1 MHDSLVRWPMN
12 SFKYLLLNSTG
23 ICGVYDDIISVEEI
37 FSYFKESVDLLGKP
51 KLFFIQACRIGELE
65 DDGNEIDHK
74 QRLCP
79 PDSSDILIAH
89 STIDGESSFRN
100 IHNGSWFIQT
110 LMKQFQT
117 HAQSLHV
124 MDIMT
129 VVNEDMAGSE
139 FEGYRQMSNQL
150 STLTK
155 FVYFKMAAVAKAVQA
170 KTDGAEQTSFEC
182 VVG

>member
-1 MHDSLVRWPMN
+1 
-12 SFKYLLLNSTG
+12 
-23 ICGVYDDIISVEEI
+23 
-37 FSYFKESVDLLGKP
+37 
-51 KLFFIQACRIGELE
+51 
-65 DDGNEIDHK
+65 
-74 QRLCP
+74 
-79 PDSSDILIAH
+79 
-89 STIDGESSFRN
+89 
-100 IHNGSWFIQT
+100 
-110 LMKQFQT
+110 
-117 HAQSLHV
+117 

-170 KTDGAEQTSFEC
+170 KTDGAEQTSSEC